1 MVMLVDTSQPFWLVG
16 FTDLGKKSRWRR
28 QRNGL
33 PQGSVLAP
41 MLFNIYTNDQP
52 VHADTRSF
60 IYADDLCIASQ
71 GNDFKNIEVSLTSA
85 LSTMTTY
92 YDTNQLRANPSK
104 TQVCAFHPRNREAKR
119 ELNVM
124 WNGTRLSN
132 TTTPVYLGIHLD
144 RTLCYKTHIE
154 KTKMKVNARNN
165 IIRKLANSKWGCKAS
180 TLRPSCL
187 ALCYSAAEYACP
199 VWARSAHAP
208 KLNPALHDC
217 CRIISGCLK
226 PTNLDSVHLLAGIA
240 PPHIRRTVACR
251 MERTRQTTDDRHQLF
266 HHQPAASRLKS
277 RKGFMLTVTP
287 LDSSA
292 SSSRLQLWKDS
303 LTDVPSSVK
312 TGLEVAESLPAG
324 SGEDWLCWR
333 AINRLRTGVGRAKTT
348 MRRWGYLDDAQ
359 SVDCDCG
366 EPQTMAPL
374 LSCRL
379 LDEACTA
386 DDLATVTERAKAC
399 ARKWENIVWR
409 TRKKRLISNTRMTS
423 PYSLHLV
430 RAPGRSQPYGDANH
444 LAEDE
449 PHGYYPQPHRPSA
462 IEDMQQGSA
471 VCRFLHISWIPD
483 HEWWLFLALPR
494 RLLPCVA
501 YQIHFFA
508 NIASAWEPRSTCIAP
523 WLSPFWSMALNHGQ
537 PPSTITAA

>member
-1 MVMLVDTSQPFWLVG
+1 MHPLPHLHPCVNTTAKAARLELWRER
-16 FTDLGKKSRWRR
+16 LGPLDARVHLNISADEH
-28 QRNGL
+28 L
-33 PQGSVLAP
+33 PAVAENP
-41 MLFNIYTNDQP
+41 WT
-52 VHADTRSF
+52 TW
-60 IYADDLCIASQ
+60 
-71 GNDFKNIEVSLTSA
+71 KA
-85 LSTMTTY
+85 L
-92 YDTNQLRANPSK
+92 NRLR
-104 TQVCAFHPRNREAKR
+104 TQVGRSRVNSHVEVGIFHRRRN
-119 ELNVM
+119 
-124 WNGTRLSN
+124 
-132 TTTPVYLGIHLD
+132 LD

-199 VWARSAHAP
+199 VWERSAHAP

-240 PPHIRRTVACR
+240 PPHIRRTVVCR

-277 RKGFMLTVTP
+277 RKSFMRTVTL

-312 TGLEVAESLPAG
+312 MGLEVAESLPAG

-348 MRRWGYLDDAQ
+348 MRRWGYLNDAQ
-359 SVDCDCG
+359 SVEFDCG
-366 EPQTMAPL
+366 EPQTMTHL

-386 DDLATVTERAKAC
+386 DDLATLTERAKAC
-399 ARKWENIVWR
+399 ARKWENIV
-409 TRKKRLISNTRMTS
+409 
-423 PYSLHLV
+423 
-430 RAPGRSQPYGDANH
+430 
-444 LAEDE
+444 
-449 PHGYYPQPHRPSA
+449 
-462 IEDMQQGSA
+462 
-471 VCRFLHISWIPD
+471 
-483 HEWWLFLALPR
+483 
-494 RLLPCVA
+494 
-501 YQIHFFA
+501 
-508 NIASAWEPRSTCIAP
+508 
-523 WLSPFWSMALNHGQ
+523 
-537 PPSTITAA
+537 